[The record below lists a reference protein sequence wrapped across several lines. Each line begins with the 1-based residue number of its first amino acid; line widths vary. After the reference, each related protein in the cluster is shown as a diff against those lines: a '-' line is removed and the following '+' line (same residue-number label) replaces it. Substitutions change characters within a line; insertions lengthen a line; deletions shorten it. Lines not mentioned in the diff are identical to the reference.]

1 MTIAEKV
8 AALAALMKQH
18 DVQAYI
24 VPSDD
29 DHGSEYVGDYYK
41 ARKYMSGFTGSAG
54 TFVLADG
61 QALLWTDGR
70 YFLQAEKQLAGTP
83 VRLMKDRQPGVPSIG
98 EYLYEHLP
106 EGARVGIDGRTMTGA
121 SVARIAKETDQK
133 QMTFVDCPDLVGQIW
148 QDRPP
153 VSKEPVWELDVKLTG
168 LSRAEK
174 LARLRAQMKEEGADV
189 LLLTA
194 LEDVAWTLN
203 LRGGDIA
210 FTPVFLSYM
219 LITEEKA
226 VLYVHEEILSSEI
239 LGRLAA
245 DGVTTAPYDAVSEA
259 IAELPAGWTI
269 WYDGGSANYRL
280 TNSIPETVCKKERN
294 SPVVLMRAVKTPEE
308 MANIRTAHIKD
319 GVAVTRFIHWL
330 KTHVGKE
337 TITELDAAAKL
348 LTFRSQMEGFLGESF
363 APIMAYGPHG
373 AIVHYDPTPESD
385 VPMEPKGFC
394 LADTGGHYQEGSTDI
409 TRTIA
414 LGLLTDEEKRAFTLV
429 LKGHLNLAAAR
440 FIKGVCGQNLDI
452 LARQPLWEHGLDY
465 NHGTGHGV
473 GYLMSVHEGPHN
485 IHWRMGEKKAV
496 ALQEGMIISDEP
508 GLYIEGKFGIR
519 HENLVLV
526 RQGEENACGQ
536 FLYLET
542 LTKVPF
548 DKEALDLSLMTE
560 TDIARLNAY
569 HAGVYAALAPYME
582 AEELVWLKEACAPVK
597 DRV

>member
-1 MTIAEKV
+1 MTVAEKV
-8 AALAALMKQH
+8 EALAALMKQH

-29 DHGSEYVGDYYK
+29 DHGSEYVGDHYK

-83 VRLMKDRQPGVPSIG
+83 ILLMRDREPGVPTIG

-106 EGARVGIDGRTMTGA
+106 EGARIGFDGRTMTGEML
-121 SVARIAKETDQK
+121 ARIAGKTDK
-133 QMTFVDCPDLVGQIW
+133 KKMAFVDCPDLVGQIW

-153 VSKEPVWELDVKLTG
+153 VSKEPVWELDTSCTG

-174 LARLRAQMKEEGADV
+174 LARVREKMKEKGADA

-210 FTPVFLSYM
+210 YTPVFLSYM
-219 LITEEKA
+219 LITQETA
-226 VLYVHEEILSSEI
+226 VLYLHEEILSGEI
-239 LGRLAA
+239 AGRLAA

-259 IAELPAGWTI
+259 LAKLPAGWTV
-269 WYDGGSANYRL
+269 WYDGDSANYRL
-280 TNSIPETVCKKERN
+280 TNSIPEGVCKKEMA
-294 SPVVLMRAVKTPEE
+294 SPVVLMRGVKTPEE
-308 MANIRTAHIKD
+308 MANFRIAHIKD

-337 TITELDAAAKL
+337 PVTELGAAEKL
-348 LTFRSQMEGFLGESF
+348 LAFRSQMEDFLGESF
-363 APIMAYGPHG
+363 APIIGYGPHG
-373 AIVHYDPTPESD
+373 AIVHYDPTPETD
-385 VPMEPKGFC
+385 IAMEPKSFC
-394 LADTGGHYQEGSTDI
+394 LADTGGHYREGTTDI

-414 LGLLTDEEKRAFTLV
+414 LGPLTAEEKRAFTLV
-429 LKGHLNLAAAR
+429 LKGHLDLAAAR
-440 FIKGVCGQNLDI
+440 FVKGVCGQNLDI
-452 LARQPLWEHGLDY
+452 LARQPLWEQGLDY

-485 IHWRMGEKKAV
+485 VHWRINEREAV
-496 ALQEGMIISDEP
+496 PLEEGMILSDEP
-508 GLYIEGKFGIR
+508 GFYMEGKFGIR
-519 HENLVLV
+519 HESLMLV
-526 RQGEENACGQ
+526 RQGEENAYGQ

-569 HAGVYAALAPYME
+569 HAGVYAALAPHME
-582 AEELVWLKEACAPVK
+582 AEELAWLKDACAPVK
-597 DRV
+597 V